1 MLIGHEN
8 NFFRSNNYNSDYFSR
23 LYVHSTHQH
32 QSFNVYKEFQK
43 AFATNFPVDR
53 QIDPDAVTIPIGP
66 KQSPIMRVNLIGFD
80 ATGSL
85 KQRYKKIKYGGK
97 LDYIICINLML
108 LSFSQQSKL
117 VQFVCTS
124 QLLRVDVLL
133 SVQETSSRA
142 CTVQQCYD
150 QY

>member
-53 QIDPDAVTIPIGP
+53 LIDPDAVTIPIGP
-66 KQSPIMRVNLIGFD
+66 K
-80 ATGSL
+80 
-85 KQRYKKIKYGGK
+85 
-97 LDYIICINLML
+97 
-108 LSFSQQSKL
+108 
-117 VQFVCTS
+117 
-124 QLLRVDVLL
+124 
-133 SVQETSSRA
+133 
-142 CTVQQCYD
+142 
-150 QY
+150 